1 MKNNSPKAIAYKTL
15 LKNRL
20 CSPHCFEDLV
30 RIIEA
35 ECFTVIPYKKYNNS
49 KEVTVLIQRLGVEN
63 EIENNDSFI
72 YIRNNLRL
80 VFVNSDVSAED
91 RCALLRHELGHIL
104 DPDFRGGDLS
114 SSAVKKEE
122 FANEFSYHFKN
133 PGFLVRVRQLLNKKT
148 TIIVCTAVLIV
159 CAGILSAVYILN
171 NMNFVG
177 DTYYI
182 TPGGEK
188 YHRSFCITVKNR
200 IDLREV
206 SVECAAEEGYEP
218 CLLCIGE

>member
-15 LKNRL
+15 LKNKL
-20 CSPHCFEDLV
+20 CSPHCFEDLE

-35 ECFTVIPYKKYNNS
+35 ERFMVIPYKKCNNTE
-49 KEVTVLIQRLGVEN
+49 EVKGLIERLGIEN
-63 EIENNDSFI
+63 EIEHSDSFI
-72 YIRNNLRL
+72 YIRNNLRF
-80 VFVNSDVSAED
+80 VFINSDVSAED

-104 DPDFRGGDLS
+104 DPDLRGIDAS
-114 SSAVKKEE
+114 RSAVKKEE

-133 PGFLVRVRQLLNKKT
+133 PRLMIRVCCLLNKK
-148 TIIVCTAVLIV
+148 IIIAVCIALLLVCTGL
-159 CAGILSAVYILN
+159 LSMVHLLN
-171 NMNFVG
+171 DRNSAK

-200 IDLREV
+200 TNLREV
-206 SVECAAEEGYEP
+206 SAECAAEEGYEP